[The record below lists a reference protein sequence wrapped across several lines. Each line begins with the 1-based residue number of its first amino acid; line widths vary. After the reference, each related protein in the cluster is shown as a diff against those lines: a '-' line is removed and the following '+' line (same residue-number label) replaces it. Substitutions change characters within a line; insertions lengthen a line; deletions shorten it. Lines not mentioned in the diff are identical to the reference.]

1 MLLLKKLWKDEGGF
15 VISSE
20 LILIATVLVI
30 GLLVGMVTLRDQ
42 VTQELADVADAISE
56 LTQSYQYSTIV
67 GHHDSFVTGSFFVD
81 TRDSCDD
88 DANDNSG
95 ANVEPQ
101 CIDLTVAPGAE

>member
-1 MLLLKKLWKDEGGF
+1 MERRTGF

-56 LTQSYQYSTIV
+56 LSQSYIYNSIT
-67 GHHDSFVTGSFFVD
+67 GHHDARVSGSFFND
-81 TRDSCDD
+81 TTDSCD
-88 DANDNSG
+88 NDNNDNT
-95 ANVEPQ
+95 AADTEPQ
-101 CIDLTVAPGAE
+101 CIDISEMPDVEGMGGGPQ